1 MSSLEGKVAVI
12 TGGAGGIGRRIAVR
26 GPTGSGKT
34 TVARQLGHRLGLP
47 VIELDALF
55 HQPNWEPTPEEE
67 FRQKVLDA
75 LGKCPD
81 GWVCDGNY
89 GMVRDIVLPRADT
102 VVWLRL
108 PFRVAYWRLLKRT
121 ISRAWTKEPLW
132 GTNYESWR
140 MTFLSRDSILL
151 WGVSHWRAHFRNLQR
166 DLEEI
171 PHQAIL
177 IELRSTREVGDFLED
192 LEA

>member
-1 MSSLEGKVAVI
+1 M
-12 TGGAGGIGRRIAVR
+12 
-26 GPTGSGKT
+26 
-34 TVARQLGHRLGLP
+34 
-47 VIELDALF
+47 IELDALF
-55 HQPNWEPTPEEE
+55 HQPNWKPTPAGE

-89 GMVRDIVLPRADT
+89 GMVRDIVLSRANT

-166 DLEEI
+166 DLAGI

-177 IELRSTREVGDFLED
+177 IELHSTREVGDFLED